1 MTRIDIRMH
10 LYEWY
15 ASFSSTPSH
24 AYVMTL
30 YLAHLSHD
38 THRHNSLYNS
48 YAWLFFMCIRYAL
61 LCVSWLKC
69 AKSIAWVDKFTR
81 KKHEW
86 VDKFTRKKTWMSGQI
101 HRRKKHEWVDKFTR
115 KKTWMSG
122 QIHKG
127 KNMNEWTN
135 SQGKKHEWVG
145 EFTRKKAWNR
155 CFLEK
160 LLGLDNVTKWY

>member
-86 VDKFTRKKTWMSGQI
+86 VDKFTRKKTWMSRQI
-101 HRRKKHEWVDKFTR
+101 
-115 KKTWMSG
+115 
-122 QIHKG
+122 QKG

-145 EFTRKKAWNR
+145 KFTRKKAWNR